1 MKTKSL
7 KVYEGSGKNY
17 MPIPKILLQ
26 GKWLDKL
33 GYSIGDQIT
42 VPAVRIRSRSQN
54 PLSPRPAAEWKG

>member
-1 MKTKSL
+1 MMKTKSL

-42 VPAVRIRSRSQN
+42 VTCSEDQITITKSSVPQVGS
-54 PLSPRPAAEWKG
+54 

>member
-42 VPAVRIRSRSQN
+42 VTCSEDQITITKSSVPQVGS
-54 PLSPRPAAEWKG
+54 

>member
-42 VPAVRIRSRSQN
+42 VTCSEDQITITKSSVPQAGS
-54 PLSPRPAAEWKG
+54 